1 MNWIS
6 GGRNGNDYLDGRSG
20 NDYLNGGGNPDTLV
34 GGLGDD
40 TLRGGTSRDT
50 FVFNA
55 GNEGRSQLIDATHA
69 LKRSAGVSY
78 PSVIRGRSLSCL
90 ATALSFA

>member
-1 MNWIS
+1 MRPHYFGDN
-6 GGRNGNDYLDGRSG
+6 LDF
-20 NDYLNGGGNPDTLV
+20 P
-34 GGLGDD
+34 
-40 TLRGGTSRDT
+40 
-50 FVFNA
+50 FVNVRL
-55 GNEGRSQLIDATHA
+55 ERRSQLVDATHA

>member
-1 MNWIS
+1 MTYKLN
-6 GGRNGNDYLDGRSG
+6 YVKYRSPK
-20 NDYLNGGGNPDTLV
+20 NGGFWNAYAGAAFNDK
-34 GGLGDD
+34 GGEPPFAAAC
-40 TLRGGTSRDT
+40 TKVSYAR
-50 FVFNA
+50 
-55 GNEGRSQLIDATHA
+55 RSQLVDATHA